1 MTSNVEFDRYTNFV
15 PNLQG
20 RYLSSNVNITVFNS
34 EGKAVSVPVGSK
46 CFLLVFQAMKH
57 FS

>member
-46 CFLLVFQAMKH
+46 FPSCLSGYETL
-57 FS
+57 